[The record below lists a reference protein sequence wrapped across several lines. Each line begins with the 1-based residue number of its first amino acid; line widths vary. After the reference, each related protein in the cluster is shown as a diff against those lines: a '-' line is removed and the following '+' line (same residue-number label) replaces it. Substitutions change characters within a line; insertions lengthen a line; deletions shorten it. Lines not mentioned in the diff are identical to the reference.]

1 MKIIEK
7 FDRQFEYASILM
19 NVFIAFQFF
28 LLWMHPQII
37 DVDKIATLSALMLF
51 EFVMVHSG
59 VFMAVMPKKTS
70 LFFLIPFYG
79 IFAWAFNQM
88 VDDNLIL
95 IAYALVIL
103 NRMRFAF
110 SDVTKEIRGRTILKS
125 VLSALIYFLLL
136 IPFVTAADYVPKL
149 GLDDTFVEASGFGI
163 SNNTDG
169 FFVEFPHAIMAL
181 GVVYYCS
188 LAIMETQFLNRN
200 FTGKHFAAFPKP

>member
-28 LLWMHPQII
+28 LLWMHPQIS

-59 VFMAVMPKKTS
+59 VFMAVMPKKLS
-70 LFFLIPFYG
+70 LYILIPFYG
-79 IFAWAFNQM
+79 VFAWAFNHM

-95 IAYALVIL
+95 IAYAMVIL

-110 SDVTKEIRGRTILKS
+110 SDVSKEIRNRAILRS
-125 VLSALIYFLLL
+125 VLSALIYFLLFFPAVL
-136 IPFVTAADYVPKL
+136 ASAYIPKF
-149 GLDDTFVEASGFGI
+149 GLNEAFIQASGYGI
-163 SNNTDG
+163 SNNTG
-169 FFVEFPHAIMAL
+169 GIFVEFPHASMAF
-181 GVVYYCS
+181 GVAYYCL
-188 LAIMETQFLNRN
+188 LAIMESRFLKRN
-200 FTGKHFAAFPKP
+200 FVGKQIVTISKT